1 MSNYT
6 IQVNWAGKDALPD
19 SDPAKVI
26 SGADFNTE
34 FVAARTAINSKA
46 DLNGDAAENFTC
58 NDLTV
63 SGENA
68 TVDGETIATLG
79 AAQTYTK
86 AHPTQA
92 EEISMTADQTAN
104 LLNTNVFLITA
115 TSDGYQLD
123 VSNQTAGVVAKF
135 LIDNP
140 DSNSMSFSSNF
151 LFVGE
156 SGTITINQGGYTL
169 LDCVSNGTTMFCT
182 TKNATFA

>member
-46 DLNGDAAENFTC
+46 DLNGDATENFTC

-68 TVDGETIATLG
+68 TVDGQTIATLG
-79 AAQTYTK
+79 TPETFTK
-86 AHPTQA
+86 AHPTAA
-92 EEISMTADQTAN
+92 EELTMTADQTAN
-104 LLNTNVFLITA
+104 LLNSNVFTVTVTA
-115 TSDGYQLD
+115 SGYQLD
-123 VSNQTAGVVAKF
+123 TSNQTAGVTAKF
-135 LIDNP
+135 IIDNP
-140 DSNSMSFSSNF
+140 DSNALSFGSEF
-151 LFVGE
+151 FFVGE
-156 SGTITINQGGYTL
+156 SGTITVNQGGFTL
-169 LDCVSNGTTMFCT
+169 LDCVSDGTTMYCT
-182 TKNATFA
+182 TKNASFA

>member
-46 DLNGDAAENFTC
+46 DLNGDATENFTC

-68 TVDGETIATLG
+68 TVDGQTIATLG
-79 AAQTYTK
+79 TPETFTK
-86 AHPTQA
+86 AHPTAA
-92 EEISMTADQTAN
+92 EELTMTADQTSN
-104 LLNTNVFLITA
+104 LLNANVFLITA
-115 TSDGYQLD
+115 TADGYELS

-140 DSNSMSFSSNF
+140 DSNSMTFSSDF

-156 SGTITINQGGYTL
+156 SGTISINQGGYTL